1 MKIKKINAAA
11 ALFTAVL
18 LIIHVLYCCYE
29 YIAMYYNETL
39 KTVTALPFMIMTCLH
54 AVMGMLSVFLLSDG
68 TRADLYPRLNRATVI
83 QRTTAAL
90 VFPLLILHLKTFEI
104 LKNLSS
110 QGQGFKLYAVMAS
123 QVLFY
128 AVIMTHTAVSI
139 SRALVTLGII
149 KSNEKRKKTDRI
161 VFIFFA
167 ALFIFASFFILKGEA
182 GLFLKGG
189 K

>member
-11 ALFTAVL
+11 ALLTAVL

-54 AVMGMLSVFLLSDG
+54 AVRGMLSVFLLSDG

-110 QGQGFKLYAVMAS
+110 QGQGFKLYAV
-123 QVLFY
+123 
-128 AVIMTHTAVSI
+128 IMTHTAVSI

-167 ALFIFASFFILKGEA
+167 ALFIFASFSILKGEA